1 MNRENEGYLSA
12 REINKYFCT
21 MCLLLRVEFL
31 SMSRSKAA
39 QSAGAP
45 AGEEGVLRWC
55 ELLWD
60 ALSHPTESRIT
71 LYLTV
76 REMGHL
82 PWASVPIPLGGRQA
96 APAFSG
102 PFIIIMSIFIFSYN
116 VFTTF
121 TRALSYA
128 ATSQLK

>member
-1 MNRENEGYLSA
+1 MRWRE
-12 REINKYFCT
+12 
-21 MCLLLRVEFL
+21 LLL
-31 SMSRSKAA
+31 
-39 QSAGAP
+39 
-45 AGEEGVLRWC
+45 
-55 ELLWD
+55 D

-102 PFIIIMSIFIFSYN
+102 PFIMSIEHFYIFLQCLYY
-116 VFTTF
+116 FH
-121 TRALSYA
+121 
-128 ATSQLK
+128 